1 MAGLPHS
8 RADVPGC
15 AIPTGKEQ
23 QIHPGF
29 AQGQGG
35 GPGILGAR
43 LGPGGLVEDAVRQRQ
58 LGGQC
63 LPHLPRHRQQLEL
76 LCERAQGQQGLTGPL
91 PGLGHGAPRQRL
103 GHHAVAALET
113 DGPADAGDGVD
124 DEP

>member
-8 RADVPGC
+8 RADVPGGTVP
-15 AIPTGKEQ
+15 AGKEQ
-23 QIHPGF
+23 QIHPGLP
-29 AQGQGG
+29 QGQGG

-113 DGPADAGDGVD
+113 DRTANAGDGVD